1 MIKTGYV
8 SLFIAATLT
17 ACNTQQAAES
27 NTGLPIEGTWQLLSE
42 TKIEKGDTT
51 FTPASPTIPMVKIL
65 NKSHFTF
72 LRHDLLKGKD
82 STALFVAG
90 GGRYELTGDQY
101 TEHLEYCSARDWENN
116 DFHFTVTIEGD
127 TLVQQGQE
135 KIEGTDIDRIIIEK
149 YSRVK

>member
-1 MIKTGYV
+1 MIKPLLLVTFV
-8 SLFIAATLT
+8 ATAFYSCT
-17 ACNTQQAAES
+17 TRQPAES
-27 NTGLPIEGTWQLLSE
+27 SAGLPIEGTWQLLSE
-42 TKIEKGDTT
+42 TKIEIGDTT
-51 FTPASPTIPMVKIL
+51 FTPASKDIPMVKVL
-65 NKSHFTF
+65 NKTHFTF

-90 GGRYELTGDQY
+90 GGRYELRGDQY

-135 KIEGTDIDRIIIEK
+135 KVEGTDIDRIIIEK